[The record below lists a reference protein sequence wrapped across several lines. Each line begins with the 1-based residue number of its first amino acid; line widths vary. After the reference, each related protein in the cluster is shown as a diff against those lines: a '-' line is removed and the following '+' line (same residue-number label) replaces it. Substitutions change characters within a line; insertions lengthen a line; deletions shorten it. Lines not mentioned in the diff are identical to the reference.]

1 MHLHSEALADPP
13 GQFGR
18 LELGFPAQRL
28 LQILS
33 DLGSQFVRAFG
44 AAFVREEAF
53 QARVL
58 KSLPCLVDRAS
69 PRRGKPCRT
78 GLGSTWV

>member
-18 LELGFPAQRL
+18 LEFGFPAQRL

-58 KSLPCLVDRAS
+58 KSLPCLVDS
-69 PRRGKPCRT
+69 GP
-78 GLGSTWV
+78 